1 MRDRRLSLEIHEV
14 ELRSL
19 ADVAERFGV
28 YLECLRCGR
37 LSALDARRL
46 IARHAGDLTLYQ
58 LRRQARCSR
67 CGGRRARVLLRRP
80 AIRGDLAWLPGAPRG
95 AGRD

>member
-19 ADVAERFGV
+19 ADVAERFGI
-28 YLECLRCGR
+28 YLECRRCGR

-67 CGGRRARVLLRRP
+67 CGGRRVRVLLRRP
-80 AIRGDLAWLPGAPRG
+80 AIRGDLAWLPSPPRG
-95 AGRD
+95 PGRD